1 MLLSV
6 DEINGSMGEAKHVSV
21 LLDASMDYLR
31 PEQGGVFLDG
41 TFGGGGHTRAILER
55 ASDVIVVAIDQDP
68 EAEKRAELFERE
80 FGDRFKFYAM
90 NFSEL
95 DRVEEGDFD
104 GVLFDFG
111 LSSFQLDSEE
121 RGFSFR
127 FNAPLDMRMN
137 NREGITASEFLE
149 TASEAEL
156 IEAVRDFGEE
166 RSWRKVVGAILKA
179 RGTGVLSETKSF
191 AQLIEETIPSKGF
204 KSSKGFKPSKI
215 HPATKTFQGVR
226 IAINNELDAIRIALE
241 SAFRRLKSGG
251 VLVAIS
257 FHSLEDRIVKRFFRR
272 LAGRPEHRNDGQFS
286 DERAVLGKMIAT
298 KAVQASESEISQNP
312 RSRSARMRGVQKL

>member
-6 DEINGSMGEAKHVSV
+6 DEINGGMGEAKHVPV

-31 PEQGGVFLDG
+31 PEQGGIFLDG

-68 EAEKRAELFERE
+68 EAEKRAELFQKE
-80 FGDRFKFYAM
+80 FGERFKFYAM

-156 IEAVRDFGEE
+156 IEAVRD
-166 RSWRKVVGAILKA
+166 
-179 RGTGVLSETKSF
+179 LS
-191 AQLIEETIPSKGF
+191 LIHI
-204 KSSKGFKPSKI
+204 
-215 HPATKTFQGVR
+215 
-226 IAINNELDAIRIALE
+226 
-241 SAFRRLKSGG
+241 
-251 VLVAIS
+251 
-257 FHSLEDRIVKRFFRR
+257 
-272 LAGRPEHRNDGQFS
+272 
-286 DERAVLGKMIAT
+286 
-298 KAVQASESEISQNP
+298 
-312 RSRSARMRGVQKL
+312 